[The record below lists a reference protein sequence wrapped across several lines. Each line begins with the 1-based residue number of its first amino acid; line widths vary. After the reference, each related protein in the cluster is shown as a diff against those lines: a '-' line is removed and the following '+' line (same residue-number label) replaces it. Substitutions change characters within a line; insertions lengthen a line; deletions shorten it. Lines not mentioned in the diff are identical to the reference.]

1 MKANFVTVI
10 KKRAIKNVPAFQDF
24 SMKQIKVISN
34 SPNYP
39 NSVTLSMDIYCDNVD
54 GYIFNNASTNEQY
67 ALTSVQLSDALRKM
81 ISNKKC
87 YKPNSKEDLLRLT
100 FDTIESF
107 KF

>member
-1 MKANFVTVI
+1 MKVNFATVI
-10 KKRAIKNVPAFQDF
+10 KKRAIKNVPAFHDF
-24 SMKQIKVISN
+24 SMRQIKVISN

-39 NSVTLSMDIYCDNVD
+39 NSVTLSMNIYCDNVD

-67 ALTSVQLSDALRKM
+67 ALTAIQLSEALQKM
-81 ISNKKC
+81 VDTRKC
-87 YKPNSKEDLLRLT
+87 YKPNSDADLLRLT

>member
-81 ISNKKC
+81 I
-87 YKPNSKEDLLRLT
+87 KPNSKEDLLRLT